1 MLDAIKK
8 ESVKGDAP
16 NTVREAV
23 CAFANDL
30 PNHDCPGV
38 VFIGVKDTGQA
49 ANLEISDDLLRQLS
63 NIKNE
68 RLLNHKKPL
77 VCGRF
82 IC

>member
-8 ESVKGDAP
+8 ESFKGDAP